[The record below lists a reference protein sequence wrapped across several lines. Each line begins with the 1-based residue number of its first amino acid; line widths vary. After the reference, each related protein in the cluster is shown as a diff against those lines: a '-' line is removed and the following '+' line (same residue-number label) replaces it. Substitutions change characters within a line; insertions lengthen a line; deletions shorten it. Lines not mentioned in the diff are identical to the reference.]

1 MRKRNGVG
9 RGEEESPPRSI
20 YVQPSPKIQT
30 NPTSVVLFFWRLIL
44 HNLDTSPYI
53 HKLNDCKYPSHFYK
67 VWNAL
72 YIARTQTN
80 LLNQGVIN
88 EEKSWIQLAYFCF
101 PLNSQLFTIH
111 KEGPN
116 KNCRTNTLRKTKEPY
131 VLYSSYK
138 FLTFVRETHTHTHEP
153 HKISQSVLYTIP
165 GLQCFES
172 HIWDMYIC
180 QGIVFVTIMTHFICQ
195 VFY

>member
-1 MRKRNGVG
+1 MKCLV
-9 RGEEESPPRSI
+9 RS
-20 YVQPSPKIQT
+20 QNTK
-30 NPTSVVLFFWRLIL
+30 
-44 HNLDTSPYI
+44 
-53 HKLNDCKYPSHFYK
+53 
-67 VWNAL
+67 
-72 YIARTQTN
+72 N

-101 PLNSQLFTIH
+101 PLNSQLLTIH

-116 KNCRTNTLRKTKEPY
+116 KNCRTNTLRKTKEPM
-131 VLYSSYK
+131 YSIPHTN
-138 FLTFVRETHTHTHEP
+138 FLLLRGKHTHTHEP

-172 HIWDMYIC
+172 HIRDMYIC
-180 QGIVFVTIMTHFICQ
+180 QGIIFVTIMTHFICQ